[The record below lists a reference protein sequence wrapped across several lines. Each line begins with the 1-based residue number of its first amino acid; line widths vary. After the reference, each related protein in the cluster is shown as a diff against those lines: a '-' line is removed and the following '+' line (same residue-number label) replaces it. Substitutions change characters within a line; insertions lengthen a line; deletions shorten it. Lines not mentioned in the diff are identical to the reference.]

1 MEKGESSGLPAG
13 GEDYSQATQ
22 KLVAFLTSFEEDGL
36 DDVERKYVTKL
47 QEVANRLTRVV
58 EVYLDDVE
66 ANLGDEMAERIERNA
81 HRYKQLFADAID
93 SVMPEPTVDIV
104 DEDVADVLMSS
115 RRDAPAED
123 GLDAGGE
130 AGEPRQTVPAALK
143 RRYEVRLIPRTG
155 DSKSKALPIRK
166 VKADTIGHLVTVK
179 GIVTRVSEVKPQLAL
194 ATYTCDQGG
203 YEVYQEVNG
212 RSFMPLF
219 TCPVPACCNKNGRL
233 ALQTRGSK
241 FIKFQEVKIQEE
253 ASEVPTGH
261 VPRSMTIHLCAAAPR
276 APTPPQPPAPR
287 AAVARTPVSP
297 PLPRRARR
305 SYGELTRSCSAGDTV
320 TVSGIFLPVPYAG
333 WKALKAGLVTD
344 TYLEASFVSQ
354 HKKSH
359 VRRPPPARPP
369 PRLAAATPPCAH
381 RAARPPAPASR
392 STSCRTARWPSGSP
406 R

>member
-58 EVYLDDVE
+58 EVCLDDVE

-276 APTPPQPPAPR
+276 APTPPQPPAPPSHTR
-287 AAVARTPVSP
+287 RPH
-297 PLPRRARR
+297 PRRARR
-305 SYGELTRSCSAGDTV
+305 SYGELTRQCSAGDTV

-359 VRRPPPARPP
+359 VRRPRP
-369 PRLAAATPPCAH
+369 PRLAAPRRRRHPAVRST
-381 RAARPPAPASR
+381 RRSPPAPACR
-392 STSCRTARWPSGSP
+392 STSCRTARWRSGSP

>member
-58 EVYLDDVE
+58 EVCLDDVE

-276 APTPPQPPAPR
+276 APMPPPAPR
-287 AAVARTPVSP
+287 AAVAHTPVSP
-297 PLPRRARR
+297 PSRAAQLRRAHAPVLGGRHGHRLGHLPPRPVRR
-305 SYGELTRSCSAGDTV
+305 VEGAQGGPRHRH
-320 TVSGIFLPVPYAG
+320 VPR
-333 WKALKAGLVTD
+333 GLVR
-344 TYLEASFVSQ
+344 LPAQEEPRA
-354 HKKSH
+354 
-359 VRRPPPARPP
+359 PPARRAS
-369 PRLAAATPPCAH
+369 PRLAAAATPPCAH
-381 RAARPPAPASR
+381 RAARPPAPAFR
-392 STSCRTARWPSGSP
+392 STSCRTARWRSGSP

>member
-58 EVYLDDVE
+58 EVCLDDVE

-276 APTPPQPPAPR
+276 APMPPQPPAPPSHTR
-287 AAVARTPVSP
+287 RSHPRSPVARGAATASSRASA
-297 PLPRRARR
+297 RRATRSPSRASSSPSRTPGGRR
-305 SYGELTRSCSAGDTV
+305 SRRASSPTRTSRPRSSLST
-320 TVSGIFLPVPYAG
+320 
-333 WKALKAGLVTD
+333 
-344 TYLEASFVSQ
+344 
-354 HKKSH
+354 
-359 VRRPPPARPP
+359 RRATCAARRP
-369 PRLAAATPPCAH
+369 PRLAAPRRRHPAVRSP
-381 RAARPPAPASR
+381 RRSPPAPASR
-392 STSCRTARWPSGSP
+392 STSCRTARWRSGSP

>member
-58 EVYLDDVE
+58 EVCLDDVE

-276 APTPPQPPAPR
+276 APTPPEPPAPR
-287 AAVARTPVSP
+287 AAVAHTPVSP
-297 PLPRRARR
+297 PSRAAQLRRAHAPVLGGRHGHRLGHLPPRPVRR
-305 SYGELTRSCSAGDTV
+305 VEGAQGGPRHRH
-320 TVSGIFLPVPYAG
+320 VPR
-333 WKALKAGLVTD
+333 GLVR
-344 TYLEASFVSQ
+344 LSAQEEPRAPPA
-354 HKKSH
+354 
-359 VRRPPPARPP
+359 RRPP
-369 PRLAAATPPCAH
+369 RLAAAATPPCAH
-381 RAARPPAPASR
+381 RAARPPAPAFR
-392 STSCRTARWPSGSP
+392 STSCRTARWPNASP

>member
-47 QEVANRLTRVV
+47 QEVANRLTRIV

-155 DSKSKALPIRK
+155 DSK
-166 VKADTIGHLVTVK
+166 
-179 GIVTRVSEVKPQLAL
+179 
-194 ATYTCDQGG
+194 
-203 YEVYQEVNG
+203 
-212 RSFMPLF
+212 F
-219 TCPVPACCNKNGRL
+219 
-233 ALQTRGSK
+233 
-241 FIKFQEVKIQEE
+241 
-253 ASEVPTGH
+253 
-261 VPRSMTIHLCAAAPR
+261 
-276 APTPPQPPAPR
+276 
-287 AAVARTPVSP
+287 
-297 PLPRRARR
+297 
-305 SYGELTRSCSAGDTV
+305 
-320 TVSGIFLPVPYAG
+320 
-333 WKALKAGLVTD
+333 
-344 TYLEASFVSQ
+344 
-354 HKKSH
+354 
-359 VRRPPPARPP
+359 
-369 PRLAAATPPCAH
+369 
-381 RAARPPAPASR
+381 
-392 STSCRTARWPSGSP
+392 STSDST
-406 R
+406 